1 MKNLTFQGY
10 QLSLV
15 NHTDEIWFRSAQI
28 GEALGYQNG
37 QKKIHD
43 LYTRNADEFTSQ
55 MTAVIKLPDLHPQFG
70 DTGQLRDTRIFSLRG
85 AHLLAMLA
93 RTQKAK
99 EFRKW
104 VLDLLDN
111 YRDNTSKEERARLRH
126 ESAAGYKLLSHS
138 LQQSR
143 LELGKPTAKHNYMN
157 EAKLLNSFIA
167 GQFKGVNR
175 DSLSKSQLDLLSKLQ
190 LQDAFLLAR
199 GVTDYHERKQALT
212 QYYQELNTPKL
223 TSQGVNHAL

>member
-1 MKNLTFQGY
+1 MNTLSFQGCA
-10 QLSLV
+10 LIPV
-15 NHTDEIWFRSAQI
+15 NYYGEIWFRSAQI

-37 QKKIHD
+37 QKRIHD
-43 LYTRNADEFTSQ
+43 LYTRHADEFTSH
-55 MTAVIKLPDLHPQFG
+55 MTAIIKLPDLYPQFE
-70 DTGQLRDTRIFSLRG
+70 DAAQLRDTRIFSLRG
-85 AHLLAMLA
+85 AHLLAMFA
-93 RTQKAK
+93 RTARAK
-99 EFRKW
+99 QFRKW
-104 VLDLLDN
+104 VLDILEA
-111 YRDNTSKEERARLRH
+111 YRDSTSQKERALLRH
-126 ESAAGYKLLSHS
+126 ESTAGYKLLGHS
-138 LQQSR
+138 LQQAR
-143 LELGKPTAKHNYMN
+143 LELGKPTTKYNYMN